1 MATLS
6 EPPTEGGSNIA
17 DLLSGQRRPPTDSS
31 SPNPKGDREAQQT
44 KKRAKPT
51 VAVDISVENPNDI
64 NMEPAANVLTPPA
77 TQSPK
82 VSAWSHG
89 MGATRRLFGDFAK
102 TDEWNVADSDSEDV
116 AATMREDGR
125 EAEPEE
131 EDDPLC
137 PPIQFSDAE
146 ERQFCRPLRSALV
159 VKVLGRSTSYTTIS
173 KRLNSICAK
182 AGSIQVT

>member
-1 MATLS
+1 MSLAFMVAVS
-6 EPPTEGGSNIA
+6 ELLTGGGSSAA

-51 VAVDISVENPNDI
+51 VAVDISDDNPNDVH
-64 NMEPAANVLTPPA
+64 MEPVANLPISPTNH
-77 TQSPK
+77 SPK

-89 MGATRRLFGDFAK
+89 MGATHRLFGDFAK
-102 TDEWNVADSDSEDV
+102 TDEWYVADSDSEDV
-116 AATMREDGR
+116 AAGMREDGR

-146 ERQFCRPLRSALV
+146 ER
-159 VKVLGRSTSYTTIS
+159 
-173 KRLNSICAK
+173 
-182 AGSIQVT
+182 